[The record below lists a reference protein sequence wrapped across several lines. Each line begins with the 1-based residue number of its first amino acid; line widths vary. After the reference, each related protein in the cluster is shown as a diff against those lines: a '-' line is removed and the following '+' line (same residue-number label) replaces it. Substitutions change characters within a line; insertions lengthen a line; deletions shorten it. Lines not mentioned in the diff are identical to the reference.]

1 MIMSCTEARKREVKR
16 RNQEVRGLR
25 SYQTTPKELKMEGYM
40 SLKIMGKARPIHLNF
55 KVINIGLVMKA
66 TR

>member
-1 MIMSCTEARKREVKR
+1 MSCTEARKREVKR

-25 SYQTTPKELKMEGYM
+25 SYQTTPKELKTEGYI
-40 SLKIMGKARPIHLNF
+40 SLKIMGKARPTYLNF